1 MRHAKKFL
9 TEKYEMVMGSIIK
22 HGPILDRVVGDKIQ
36 NYKIIRK
43 EFLRQQKEVRILRSE
58 KVDELYGKEALQ
70 YYSQNEVE
78 RKALSEG
85 REIIVRQGY
94 VLKVFFLLNLPLIA

>member
-1 MRHAKKFL
+1 MK
-9 TEKYEMVMGSIIK
+9 
-22 HGPILDRVVGDKIQ
+22 
-36 NYKIIRK
+36 
-43 EFLRQQKEVRILRSE
+43 SE

-94 VLKVFFLLNLPLIA
+94 VLKGVFPVKPTSDCLRCHYNVS